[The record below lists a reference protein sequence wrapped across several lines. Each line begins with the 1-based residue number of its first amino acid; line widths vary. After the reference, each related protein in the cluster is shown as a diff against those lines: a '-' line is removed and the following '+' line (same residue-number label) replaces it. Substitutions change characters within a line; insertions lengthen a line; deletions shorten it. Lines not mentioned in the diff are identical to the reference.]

1 MMSGLP
7 GGSGTTEFGGCK
19 DHACFCAD
27 DAFFVPLPPFAL
39 LENCAAGYHS
49 RVADSGALDD
59 LDRAILALLV
69 EDGRRSVVDI
79 ADRVSLSAAPVKRR
93 IDRLERLGVI
103 AGYTALV
110 DHGKLGAGLEAF
122 VELRFAGDVIVEE
135 ATDALMQIPE
145 IQEILTVA
153 GDPDALAR
161 VRLNGIAHLRDVID
175 RMRHGGRVI
184 GTKTLIVVGRKRRG
198 SG

>member
-1 MMSGLP
+1 M
-7 GGSGTTEFGGCK
+7 
-19 DHACFCAD
+19 
-27 DAFFVPLPPFAL
+27 
-39 LENCAAGYHS
+39 
-49 RVADSGALDD
+49 ADSGALDD

-69 EDGRRSVVDI
+69 EDGRRSLVDI
-79 ADRVSLSAAPVKRR
+79 AERVSLSAAPVKRR

-103 AGYTALV
+103 TGYAALV

-135 ATDALMQIPE
+135 ATDALMRIPE

-161 VRLNGIAHLRDVID
+161 VRLNDIAHLRDVID
-175 RMRHGGRVI
+175 RMRHGGGVI

-198 SG
+198 ARSMH